1 MGKDCGNHGDDD
13 IRQACRRLLTIL
25 FGLALIV
32 AIIALIVYLVL
43 RPTHPRFFL
52 QDATL
57 RQLDLSNS
65 STSGVLSTALQ
76 VTVAS
81 RNPNDRVGVY
91 YDRLDVYASYKY
103 QQITLA
109 ASLPPVYQG
118 HGDVDVWSPV
128 LSGPDVPFAPYL
140 GDALAKDVAAE
151 LPHPPG
157 PRSTAASGGRSAAGS
172 PATTTSSSPARPS
185 SSPPAATATPAP
197 MASSSRPPPT
207 AASRSSCLVFSGS
220 GDGEVC
226 INVGNY
232 CSVEVGGIEVNLAWV
247 NQSIFCV

>member
-151 LPHPPG
+151 YLILQVKIDGRVRWKVGSWISGHYHLFVTCPAFLVTAGGNGSPG
-157 PRSTAASGGRSAAGS
+157 ASGFRFQ
-172 PATTTSSSPARPS
+172 TTT
-185 SSPPAATATPAP
+185 
-197 MASSSRPPPT
+197 
-207 AASRSSCLVFSGS
+207 
-220 GDGEVC
+220 
-226 INVGNY
+226 Y
-232 CSVEVGGIEVNLAWV
+232 CHVEV
-247 NQSIFCV
+247 

>member
-32 AIIALIVYLVL
+32 AIIALIVYL
-43 RPTHPRFFL
+43 
-52 QDATL
+52 
-57 RQLDLSNS
+57 
-65 STSGVLSTALQ
+65 

-151 LPHPPG
+151 YLILQVKIDGRVRWKVGSWISGHYHLFVTCP
-157 PRSTAASGGRSAAGS
+157 AFFIASGGNGYPGANGLKFQ
-172 PATTTSSSPARPS
+172 
-185 SSPPAATATPAP
+185 TAT
-197 MASSSRPPPT
+197 
-207 AASRSSCLVFSGS
+207 
-220 GDGEVC
+220 
-226 INVGNY
+226 Y
-232 CSVEVGGIEVNLAWV
+232 CRVEV
-247 NQSIFCV
+247 

>member
-118 HGDVDVWSPV
+118 HGDVDVWSPSISNIIAIP
-128 LSGPDVPFAPYL
+128 LFKPKFDNYRQ
-140 GDALAKDVAAE
+140 K
-151 LPHPPG
+151 
-157 PRSTAASGGRSAAGS
+157 R
-172 PATTTSSSPARPS
+172 
-185 SSPPAATATPAP
+185 AP
-197 MASSSRPPPT
+197 MALPNEWLGWP
-207 AASRSSCLVFSGS
+207 
-220 GDGEVC
+220 
-226 INVGNY
+226 N
-232 CSVEVGGIEVNLAWV
+232 
-247 NQSIFCV
+247 